1 MGRALVLNASYE
13 PMCVVSH
20 RRAVVLLLAEKAE
33 LVADTGLRLHSE
45 RLSVAVPSV
54 VRLRAF
60 VSIPFRRRVAVSRRA
75 VMARDSNLCQ
85 YCGSRADSI
94 DHVVPRSRGGE
105 HVWDNVVAAC
115 RACNTRKRDR
125 LLHETSMRLRRRPRA
140 PLGASWSILATGSVP
155 GDWQP
160 FLVDTTFG
168 VEAEAAAV

>member
-20 RRAVVLLLAEKAE
+20 RRAVVLLLLEKAE

-45 RLSVAVPSV
+45 RLSVPVPSV
-54 VRLRAF
+54 VRLRSF

-75 VMARDSNLCQ
+75 VMARDSSSCQ
-85 YCGSRADSI
+85 YCGGRADSI

-115 RACNTRKRDR
+115 RSCNTRKRDR
-125 LLHETSMRLRRRPRA
+125 MLHETSMRLRRRPHA
-140 PLGASWSILATGSVP
+140 PLGASWSILASGSVP